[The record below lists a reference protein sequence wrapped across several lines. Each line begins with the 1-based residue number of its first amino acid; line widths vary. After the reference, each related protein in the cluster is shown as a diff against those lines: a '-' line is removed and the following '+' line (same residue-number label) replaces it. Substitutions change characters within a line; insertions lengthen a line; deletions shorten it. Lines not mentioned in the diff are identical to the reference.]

1 MLNKVMK
8 LAGLTSAV
16 LLTACATNYS
26 TMHRVEPSLQNSN
39 AEYKVLERV
48 TGTAECQ
55 KILIFEV
62 GESDCGGSMI
72 STLLGSG
79 ETAPVEQKAMT
90 RAVDSIPKADAM
102 LAPRFT
108 YVEESIPFIMVKRK
122 VSVTGKAVEFK

>member
-1 MLNKVMK
+1 MFNKVLK
-8 LAGLTSAV
+8 LAGLSTAV
-16 LLTACATNYS
+16 LLTACASNYS
-26 TMHRVEPSLQNSN
+26 TMHQVQPSLQNNS
-39 AEYKVLERV
+39 AEYNVLERV

-62 GESDCGGSMI
+62 GESDCGGGMLAAI
-72 STLLGSG
+72 FGSG

-108 YVEESIPFIMVKRK
+108 YVEENIPLIMVKRK